1 MRCSRCGE
9 CCRDTHM
16 ELCNADVARL
26 ERAGHSAEDFSER
39 GPDGV
44 RRLRNRDGHCYFL
57 DTEKNRCGE
66 YARRPLGCVIY
77 PVNVSADETVV
88 VDEICPEAATVTQS
102 ELEDKGRRLRM
113 LLETIRSEAR
123 RP

>member
-16 ELCNADVARL
+16 ELCDADVRRL
-26 ERAGHSAEDFSER
+26 ERAGYPSDDFSER

-44 RRLRNRDGHCYFL
+44 RRLRNRDGHCYFF
-57 DTEKNRCGE
+57 DADKGRCSE

-77 PVNVSADETVV
+77 PVNMSEGGTVV
-88 VDEICPEAATVTQS
+88 VDEGCPEAATVTRS